1 MRHAAF
7 MTIAAIV
14 AFLYGLAFLLAPAG
28 LLSIYGVDL
37 NAGGQWVGRYLG
49 SALLA
54 VATMTW
60 LGRALSGP
68 GLRTI
73 LVGDFVLAITGLVVA
88 IFDRL
93 YGVGNQLVW
102 STLGIYLLLALG
114 FGYFVFI
121 KPPPRT

>member
-7 MTIAAIV
+7 MTIAALV
-14 AFLYGLAFLLAPAG
+14 ALVYGLAFILAPAG
-28 LLSIYGVDL
+28 LLSLYGVDL
-37 NAGGQWVGRYLG
+37 NVGAQFVARYLG
-49 SALLA
+49 SAFLA
-54 VATMTW
+54 IATMTW

-73 LVGDFVLAITGLVVA
+73 LVGDFVLTSTGTVVA

-114 FGYFVFI
+114 FGYFVFV
-121 KPPPRT
+121 KPPRS